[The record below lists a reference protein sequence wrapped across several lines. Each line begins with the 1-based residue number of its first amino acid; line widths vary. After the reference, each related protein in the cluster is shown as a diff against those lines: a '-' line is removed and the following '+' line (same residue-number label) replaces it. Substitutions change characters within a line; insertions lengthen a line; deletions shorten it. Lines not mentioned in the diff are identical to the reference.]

1 MFEALLVSAVEQFAA
16 LTLAAP
22 DSELDRQW
30 AWGAYDSEGVRFAF
44 FRTYEELRE
53 LVARMAAERSAQGP
67 PVSTAQRVLA
77 QYHAAYRDLQ
87 AALMGVDA
95 DVARR
100 EPARGEWPVKDVVAH
115 IVQADVGFYVVVRYA
130 LDRHR
135 SGDGRPAGV
144 PDQEWEVVVGQD
156 GASVEAI
163 LEDPL
168 EGIRT
173 FYETL
178 HERVLLEFINITED
192 ELALP
197 STYWEGSEMSLRF
210 RLHRFDSH
218 LRQHTVQIDKTLA
231 VVGHPLNEARRLLRL
246 VYGALAEAEGAS
258 VGAWGVGGDLWR
270 TTAEATAARA
280 EEVAAVLA

>member
-1 MFEALLVSAVEQFAA
+1 MFEASLVSAVEQFAA

-22 DSELDRQW
+22 DSQLEREW
-30 AWGAYDSEGVRFAF
+30 TWGAYDSEGVRFAF

-67 PVSTAQRVLA
+67 PVSTAQRILA
-77 QYHAAYRDLQ
+77 QYHASYRDLQ

-95 DVARR
+95 DAARR
-100 EPARGEWPVKDVVAH
+100 EPAGGEWPVRKVVAH

-130 LDRHR
+130 LDRHH
-135 SGDGRPAGV
+135 SGDGRPAEV
-144 PDQEWEVVVGQD
+144 PDQEWEVVAGQD

-163 LEDPL
+163 LEGPL

-173 FYETL
+173 FHETL
-178 HERVLLEFINITED
+178 HERVLLEFSGITED

-197 STYWEGSEMSLRF
+197 SMYWEGSEMSLRF

-218 LRQHTVQIDKTLA
+218 LRQHIVQIDKTLA
-231 VVGHPLNEARRLLRL
+231 AVGHPLNEARRLLRL
-246 VYGALAEAEGAS
+246 VFAALAEAEGAS
-258 VGAWGVGGDLWR
+258 IGAWGVGADLWR
-270 TTAEATAARA
+270 TTAETIAARA
-280 EEVAAVLA
+280 EEVAAVLV